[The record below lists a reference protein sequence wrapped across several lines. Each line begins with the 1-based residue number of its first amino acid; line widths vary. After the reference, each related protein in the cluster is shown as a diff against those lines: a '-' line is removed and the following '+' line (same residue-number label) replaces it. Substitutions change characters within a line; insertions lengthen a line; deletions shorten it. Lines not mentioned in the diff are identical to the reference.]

1 MREKIEID
9 LLIPDEDS
17 LISNRNQIEK
27 ELILEEIMAEMEK
40 NNTLSPGTLIYSIIT
55 LFLVVFILGLKIHFS
70 NRIYEL
76 SKDIANLKSEK
87 NYLAEQNAILQMK
100 LEQQKYK
107 SNIVD
112 SIF

>member
-1 MREKIEID
+1 MKEKIEID
-9 LLIPDEDS
+9 LLIPDEES

-40 NNTLSPGTLIYSIIT
+40 NNMLPTTTLIGSILI
-55 LFLVVFILGLKIHFS
+55 LFVVVFVLGLKIHFS

-76 SKDIANLKSEK
+76 SRDIANLKSERS
-87 NYLAEQNAILQMK
+87 YLAEQNAILQMK

-107 SNIVD
+107 SNILD

>member
-1 MREKIEID
+1 MKGKIEID

-17 LISNRNQIEK
+17 LISNQNQIEK
-27 ELILEEIMAEMEK
+27 ELILEEIMAEMER
-40 NNTLSPGTLIYSIIT
+40 NNMLPLGTLVGSIIA
-55 LFLVVFILGLKIHFS
+55 LFLVVFILGIKIHFS

-87 NYLAEQNAILQMK
+87 NYLAEQNAILQTK